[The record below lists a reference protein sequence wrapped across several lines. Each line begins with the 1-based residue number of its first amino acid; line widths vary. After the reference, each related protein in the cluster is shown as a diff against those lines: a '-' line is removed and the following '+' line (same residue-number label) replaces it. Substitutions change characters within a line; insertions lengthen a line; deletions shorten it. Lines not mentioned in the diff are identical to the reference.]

1 MVVTF
6 RFEECDEFI
15 GLSRFYRAD
24 IHRSGVYVDLEQVF
38 TSSLYIYRVYTRF
51 YFFLSFAEILTR
63 AESGQLG
70 SLGLPIGK
78 CHVMHHYDAS

>member
-1 MVVTF
+1 MVLTF

-38 TSSLYIYRVYTRF
+38 TSSLYIYWVYSRF
-51 YFFLSFAEILTR
+51 YFFLSFFCGNLDSIDSAEGI
-63 AESGQLG
+63 
-70 SLGLPIGK
+70 IGK
-78 CHVMHHYDAS
+78 SGAAIQQITRHASL